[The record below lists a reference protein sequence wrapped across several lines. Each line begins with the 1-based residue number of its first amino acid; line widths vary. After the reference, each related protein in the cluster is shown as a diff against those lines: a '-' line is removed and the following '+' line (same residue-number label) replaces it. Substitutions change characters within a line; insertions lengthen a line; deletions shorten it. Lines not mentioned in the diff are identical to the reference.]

1 MGIGRKSP
9 ESETDKMIKR
19 QMIEEEEEK
28 KRLIAAE
35 EKLMRR
41 YSRGLIGPRSLMMR
55 AGGRGF
61 YREGKE
67 ID

>member
-1 MGIGRKSP
+1 MGIGRRSS

-19 QMIEEEEEK
+19 QMQEEEAEK

-41 YSRGLIGPRSLMMR
+41 YAKGLIGPRSLMMR

>member
-1 MGIGRKSP
+1 MGIGRRTR

-19 QMIEEEEEK
+19 QMKEEEAEK
-28 KRLIAAE
+28 KRLIEAE
-35 EKLMRR
+35 KKLLRR

>member
-1 MGIGRKSP
+1 MGIGRRTP
-9 ESETDKMIKR
+9 ESETDKQIRR
-19 QMIEEEEEK
+19 QMKEEEAEK
-28 KRLIAAE
+28 KRLLAAE
-35 EKLMRR
+35 EKLMKR
-41 YSRGLIGPRSLMMR
+41 YSRGLIGPRSLMSR

>member
-1 MGIGRKSP
+1 MGIGRRTP
-9 ESETDKMIKR
+9 ESETDKQIRR
-19 QMIEEEEEK
+19 QMKEEEAEK
-28 KRLIAAE
+28 KRLIEAE
-35 EKLMRR
+35 KKLMSR